1 MKDFNFKGF
10 LLVLIIFIVLGGF
23 IFAMFFSTST
33 PIKNLRNNTIQN
45 DEENN
50 SYVGKKRITDPS
62 EDIQDSNQIINDIN
76 KNNSSS
82 ISDDGVKTT
91 EEIPKQMEEPK
102 EVEIAKYSTTIYDK
116 EENRI
121 YNIKKTIEILD
132 GTTVKAGE
140 TFSFNDTIGPMGEKE
155 GFKKATGFNGNGK
168 KIKIYAGGICQISST
183 LYNVA
188 LISNFE
194 IIERHP
200 HSKRVYYVP
209 KNKDATIL
217 YGGADLKFKNTSNN
231 DIKLSSLTDG
241 HEVTIKF
248 IKIV

>member
-10 LLVLIIFIVLGGF
+10 LLILLIFIVLGGF
-23 IFAMFFSTST
+23 IFVMFSSTSS
-33 PIKNLRNNTIQN
+33 PIKNLRSNTIQN
-45 DEENN
+45 DSEHA
-50 SYVGKKRITDPS
+50 SYIDKNKNTVSSK
-62 EDIQDSNQIINDIN
+62 DIQNSNQIISDIN

-82 ISDDGVKTT
+82 ISDDGINITENTT
-91 EEIPKQMEEPK
+91 MHIEASE

-121 YNIKKTIEILD
+121 YNIKKAIGILD
-132 GTTVKAGE
+132 GKILESGK

-155 GFKKATGFNGNGK
+155 GFKKATGFNGNAK
-168 KIKIYAGGICQISST
+168 KIKISAGGICQISST

-188 LISNFE
+188 LISKFE
-194 IIERHP
+194 IVERHP

-231 DIKLSSLTDG
+231 DIKISALTDG

-248 IKIV
+248 LKIV